1 MRRMGGVPTKSSSE
15 EEDFEAWVAH
25 RKAKKKLEKGGRG
38 MGKGGKARVLMGRE
52 EIE

>member
-25 RKAKKKLEKGGRG
+25 RKAKKKLEKGGEG
-38 MGKGGKARVLMGRE
+38 NGKGRKSATATGARGN
-52 EIE
+52 

>member
-25 RKAKKKLEKGGRG
+25 RKAKKKLEKGGE
-38 MGKGGKARVLMGRE
+38 ARVLMGRE